1 MSTVISHF
9 YNEEYLLPWWLK
21 HHVPLFEHGILIN
34 RGSKD
39 RSVEICKKLAPHW
52 EIRDSKVEEF
62 DALLVDREVM
72 EIEAEC
78 KGWKMTLNT
87 TEFLCSPNINQFFS
101 KLKNLDNNMYH
112 LRTIFLVDDPTFGY
126 TAPDP
131 DIPLVK
137 QRHHGFI
144 LPHAGRLI
152 HRHTHGNYTIGRHS
166 TNYEFAYFPFI
177 DVPDPAFIIKFYFSP
192 WTEEMK
198 LRKLQIGPTMSAN
211 SIHSRLGFQHLVN
224 REELDQAY
232 LHYVQQASD
241 LRLHAV
247 YNWLWELA

>member
-1 MSTVISHF
+1 MSTIISHF
-9 YNEEYLLPWWLK
+9 YNEQYLLPWWLK

-34 RGSKD
+34 RGSTD
-39 RSVEICKKLAPHW
+39 RSVEICKELAPHW
-52 EIRDSKVEEF
+52 EVRDSKVAEF

-78 KGWKMTLNT
+78 TGWKMVLNT
-87 TEFLCSPNINQFFS
+87 TEFLCFRNTQPFFT
-101 KLKNLDNNMYH
+101 KLDELGSSMYH
-112 LRTIFLVDDPTFGY
+112 LRTIFLVDDPHYGY

-131 DIPLVK
+131 AVPLVK

-152 HRHTHGNYTIGRHS
+152 HRHTHGSYTVGRHS
-166 TNYEFAYFPFI
+166 TNKPMVHFPFI

-198 LRKLQIGPTMSAN
+198 LRKLQIGPTMSAS
-211 SIHSRLGFQHLVN
+211 SIRSRLGFQHLVT
-224 REELDQAY
+224 RAELEQAY
-232 LHYVQQASD
+232 EHYVQQASD
-241 LRLHAV
+241 LRLQPA
-247 YNWLWELA
+247 YIRLWE